1 MFRNRSTRRLLAALG
16 SASMLLGIGT
26 TGTAVARELRAVL
39 NGDNLAPA
47 GDTDGWGRVAINV
60 DGTLNRLCADIEVR
74 SLGEVTDI
82 SIRRAADDGPV
93 VALQAP
99 DDNDSNDCDSIGDE
113 LADQIQANPSAFY
126 VLVKTRDFPEG
137 AVRGEIA
144 PS

>member
-1 MFRNRSTRRLLAALG
+1 MQNTKIRGRLLAALAG
-16 SASMLLGIGT
+16 AAMLAGAGT
-26 TGTAVARELRAVL
+26 TGAAFARELTAVL
-39 NGDNLAPA
+39 NGDNLTPA

-74 SLGEVTDI
+74 SLGEVTEVAI
-82 SIRRAADDGPV
+82 MRAGGGPV

-113 LADQIQANPSAFY
+113 LADQIQADPSSFY
-126 VLVKTRDFPEG
+126 VIVKTRDFPEG
-137 AVRGEIA
+137 AIRGDIV

>member
-1 MFRNRSTRRLLAALG
+1 MLKNKTGRRLLAALG
-16 SASMLLGIGT
+16 GASMLLGVGT

-39 NGDNLAPA
+39 NGDNLTPA
-47 GDTDGWGRVAINV
+47 GDTDGWGRVAINI
-60 DGTLNRLCADIEVR
+60 DGALNRLCADIEVR
-74 SLGEVTDI
+74 SLGEVTAI
-82 SIRRAADDGPV
+82 NIHRASDGGPV

-113 LADQIQANPSAFY
+113 LADQIQSNPSGFY

-137 AVRGEIA
+137 AVRGDIV

>member
-1 MFRNRSTRRLLAALG
+1 MLKNKTGRRLLAALG
-16 SASMLLGIGT
+16 GASMLLGVGT

-39 NGDNLAPA
+39 NGDNLTPA

-74 SLGEVTDI
+74 SLGEVTEI
-82 SIRRAADDGPV
+82 AIRRTADDGPV

-113 LADQIQANPSAFY
+113 LADQIQSNPSGFY

-137 AVRGEIA
+137 ALRGDIV

>member
-1 MFRNRSTRRLLAALG
+1 MLKTRSRRHMLVALG
-16 SASMLLGIGT
+16 GAFILAGAGT
-26 TGTAVARELRAVL
+26 TGTAMARELRAVL
-39 NGDNLAPA
+39 NGDNLVPT

-60 DGTLNRLCADIEVR
+60 DGLLNRLCADIEVR
-74 SLGEVTDI
+74 SVGEVTEVTI
-82 SIRRAADDGPV
+82 HRADGGPV

-113 LADQIQANPSAFY
+113 LADQIQANPSGFY

-137 AVRGEIA
+137 ALRGDIV

>member
-1 MFRNRSTRRLLAALG
+1 MLKNKTGRRLLAALG
-16 SASMLLGIGT
+16 GASMLLGVGT
-26 TGTAVARELRAVL
+26 TGTAAARELRAVL
-39 NGDNLAPA
+39 NGDNLTPA
-47 GDTDGWGRVAINV
+47 GDTDGWGRVAINI

-74 SLGEVTDI
+74 SLGEVTEVA
-82 SIRRAADDGPV
+82 IRRAGDDGPV

-113 LADQIQANPSAFY
+113 LADQIQSNPSGFY

-137 AVRGEIA
+137 AVRGDIV